1 MSEARTLYL
10 DCFAGISGDMFL
22 GLLLD
27 LGYPAPALRDGLAGL
42 ALPGWELSIS
52 RQTAGVIVAT
62 GITVAVT
69 TPQPYRSWGEIQALL
84 STARLSPAVRD
95 KALAIFATLA
105 EAEAKVHGCPVA
117 AVHFHEVGAVDSLI
131 DIVGATLGM
140 EYLTIEQLISSPLPL
155 GRGTIDCAHGRLPLP
170 APATCELLKGI
181 PVYGVEL
188 DQELVTPTGAALLK
202 GLAGGFGPFPAMTI
216 EQVGYG
222 CGTQTLADG
231 RPNLLRGVIG
241 TTRQVSEVGEV
252 EVISCNLDDWAP
264 ETFPWL
270 CEKLLATGAL
280 DVLLIPAQMKK
291 GRPGFMLQVLCRP
304 GQGWEARRLI
314 LSETSAIGLRC
325 HREERWTLPRRLGKV
340 KTELGEVGVKRVET
354 PTGVVLY
361 PEYEDCRRLAAASG
375 RTLKEIYAA
384 VQRCRPEEFLEEC
397 R

>member
-1 MSEARTLYL
+1 MREARTLYL

-27 LGYPAPALRDGLAGL
+27 LGFPEPALREGLAGL
-42 ALPGWELSIS
+42 ELPGWELTLS
-52 RQTAGVIVAT
+52 RQTAGVISAT

-69 TPQPYRSWGEIQALL
+69 RPQPHRSWGEIQALL
-84 STARLSPAVRD
+84 TTARLSPAVRA

-105 EAEAKVHGCPVA
+105 EAEAKVHGCPVE

-131 DIVGATLGM
+131 DIVGGALGL
-140 EYLTIEQLISSPLPL
+140 EYLAIDQLLASPLPL

-188 DQELVTPTGAALLK
+188 EQELVTPTGAALLK
-202 GLAGGFGPFPAMTI
+202 TLAGSFGPFPAMTI
-216 EQVGYG
+216 AQVGYG
-222 CGTQTLADG
+222 RGSQTLADG

-241 TTRQVSEVGEV
+241 ATRQVDETGEV

-264 ETFPWL
+264 ESFPWL

-291 GRPGFMLQVLCRP
+291 GRPGFLLQVLCRP
-304 GQGWEARRLI
+304 GQGWEAQRLI
-314 LSETSAIGLRC
+314 LSETTAIGLRG
-325 HREERWTLPRRLGKV
+325 HREERWTLPRRLGTV
-340 KTELGEVGVKRVET
+340 KTAWGPVGVKRVET

-361 PEYEDCRRLAAASG
+361 PEYEDCRRLAEASG
-375 RTLKEIYAA
+375 RSLKEIYAA
-384 VQRCRPEEFLEEC
+384 VQRCRPEEFQEESP
-397 R
+397 

>member
-27 LGYPAPALRDGLAGL
+27 LGFPELELRGGLAGL
-42 ALPGWELSIS
+42 PLPGWELSLQREATGII
-52 RQTAGVIVAT
+52 AAT
-62 GITVAVT
+62 GITVTVT
-69 TPQPYRSWGEIQALL
+69 TPQPHRSWTEIQALL
-84 STARLSPAVRD
+84 ANSRLSPPVRSRS
-95 KALAIFATLA
+95 LAIFATLA
-105 EAEAKVHGCPVA
+105 AAEARVHGGPVE

-131 DIVGATLGM
+131 DIVGAALGL
-140 EYLTIEQLISSPLPL
+140 EYLCIDRLIASPLPL
-155 GRGTIDCAHGRLPLP
+155 GHGTIDCAHGKLPLP

-188 DQELVTPTGAALLK
+188 AQELVTPTGAALVK
-202 GLAGGFGPFPAMTI
+202 TLAGGFGPFPSMTI
-216 EQVGYG
+216 EAVGYG
-222 CGTQTLADG
+222 RGTQTLADG

-241 TTRQVSEVGEV
+241 ATREVSEAGEV

-270 CEKLLATGAL
+270 CERLLATGAL

-291 GRPGFMLQVLCRP
+291 GRPGFLLQVLCRP

-314 LSETSAIGLRC
+314 LSETTAIGLRG
-325 HREERWTLPRRLGKV
+325 HREERWTLPRRSGSVTIERGQV
-340 KTELGEVGVKRVET
+340 KVKRVET

-361 PEYEDCRRLAAASG
+361 PEYEDCRRLAAESG

-384 VQRCRPEEFLEEC
+384 VQRCRPEDFQEEQI
-397 R
+397 